1 MKPLFLAVRFFLFL
15 CVKYLLL
22 ILMVTL
28 FIFFLLRLAP
38 LDPTGLLISP
48 TSTAADVLILKH
60 RLGLDLPLWQQYIN
74 WITGVLHGNAGAS
87 FISGESVNTLV
98 LQALPITLFIITF
111 SIICSVILA
120 FLFAG
125 IAFYYRKSLLSV
137 WIDQLNNI
145 FLCIPDFLWSIAL
158 VFIFGITLHFLPV
171 FGLVDPALDLP
182 LANNQS
188 LFIQL
193 ITAGPSAWQSLA
205 IHLLLP
211 TTALIMGLTPLQ
223 MKNLFNQ
230 LTFIYQQDYILFAR
244 LRGQSER
251 LILLRQALPNA
262 LPAALALLSNQA
274 SMLVGGTL
282 LVETLFG
289 LPGLGMLIIKAL
301 GNQDLPLIEGVALC
315 YILLVIIIQM
325 ICQVFS
331 YRVDPRIK
339 VTA

>member
-15 CVKYLLL
+15 CIKYLLL
-22 ILMVTL
+22 ILLVTL

-38 LDPTGLLISP
+38 LDPTGLLMSP
-48 TSTAADVLILKH
+48 TSTAADILNLKH

-74 WITGVLHGNAGAS
+74 WITGVLQGNAGTS
-87 FISGESVNTLV
+87 FISGESVNILV
-98 LQALPITLFIITF
+98 LQALPITLLIITL
-111 SIICSVILA
+111 SLVCSVTLA
-120 FLFAG
+120 FLCAV
-125 IAFYYRKSLLSV
+125 IAFYYRENRLSV

-145 FLCIPDFLWSIAL
+145 FLCIPDFLWSITL
-158 VFIFGITLHFLPV
+158 VFIFGITFHLLPV

-182 LANNQS
+182 LANNHS

-205 IHLLLP
+205 THLLLP
-211 TTALIMGLTPLQ
+211 TAALVMGLTPLQ

-230 LTFIYQQDYILFAR
+230 LTYIYQQDYIRFAR
-244 LRGQSER
+244 LRGQPEN
-251 LILLRQALPNA
+251 LILLRQAIPNA
-262 LPAALALLSNQA
+262 LPAVLALLSNQA

-315 YILLVIIIQM
+315 YVLLVIIIQM
-325 ICQVFS
+325 ICQVLG
-331 YRVDPRIK
+331 YRVNPRLK